1 MSSSSLINLHTT
13 RSSLSKLHHD
23 GWPVRVTHCHPI
35 FDKGCDEN
43 LYQKSL
49 SIPTTRLKKL
59 INCKH
64 SWQRWQGRAMSRDT
78 MCRYTL
84 VGRLSHGYRLV
95 FQPTSSYTL
104 TSSASSI
111 VETPHSQYGVRI
123 RMLAVQIG
131 SPHSSVVMLMHFL
144 GYGRH
149 PPRLNTVINTVVG
162 DSSHAGWCR
171 TTEIGKVD
179 NDQLRDGQQP
189 AQRDYVSVCM
199 ATGRRCDSLTT
210 KLVQV
215 HVSAESHCSSAAS
228 VAMARRDT
236 DILVASAECS
246 HGLVAI
252 DIRVPTRR

>member
-1 MSSSSLINLHTT
+1 MTRKTGNMAECFSYGGAIPLPPALPGQCGNGGKSAVGNMSSSSLINLHTT

-35 FDKGCDEN
+35 FDNGCDEN

-49 SIPTTRLKKL
+49 SMPTTRPKKL

-111 VETPHSQYGVRI
+111 VETHHSQYGVRI
-123 RMLAVQIG
+123 RILAVQVV

-149 PPRLNTVINTVVG
+149 PPRPNTVHKTVVG

-179 NDQLRDGQQP
+179 NCIHQI
-189 AQRDYVSVCM
+189 
-199 ATGRRCDSLTT
+199 T
-210 KLVQV
+210 
-215 HVSAESHCSSAAS
+215 
-228 VAMARRDT
+228 
-236 DILVASAECS
+236 
-246 HGLVAI
+246 I
-252 DIRVPTRR
+252 D